1 VKEKAIVE
9 ALDEEEEEVLKNV
22 QNMKMS
28 VNYKTDHVYV
38 LLMIGFKKKVKEGN
52 IQIPLTL
59 RLGHKSPRKEVLIY
73 GWFSIEKL
81 INKQLPFYM
90 WPILNCV

>member
-1 VKEKAIVE
+1 VE

-38 LLMIGFKKKVKEGN
+38 LLMIGFKKKVKEVN

-59 RLGHKSPRKEVLIY
+59 GLGHKSPRKEVLIY
-73 GWFSIEKL
+73 G
-81 INKQLPFYM
+81 
-90 WPILNCV
+90 